1 MQVEMVIP
9 PTTNFLRFKLYG
21 DIIDYLQKII
31 EIGERDKIGHKEK
44 LIGNISQSILL
55 KDIDSY
61 FL

>member
-1 MQVEMVIP
+1 MC
-9 PTTNFLRFKLYG
+9 
-21 DIIDYLQKII
+21 
-31 EIGERDKIGHKEK
+31 ERDKIDYKEK